1 MKQSLI
7 AVACG
12 LMASG
17 GAVIGLV
24 ACSPP
29 GSSAVAVQETAVPDP
44 FVLKYT
50 MNAIDGTPVD
60 LASFKGKV
68 VLMVN
73 TASKCGFTGQYADLE
88 ALYKKHKD
96 AGLVILGFPSN
107 DFMGQE
113 PGTNA
118 DIAKFCSTEFGVTFP
133 MFEKVTVKGD
143 DAHPLYKQLAAQ
155 PDPIGGAPK
164 WNFTKFLVD
173 REGKVVF
180 RSDARMLSRK
190 SLETELVAKVDELL
204 AKRP

>member
-1 MKQSLI
+1 
-7 AVACG
+7 
-12 LMASG
+12 MA
-17 GAVIGLV
+17 
-24 ACSPP
+24 
-29 GSSAVAVQETAVPDP
+29 DP
-44 FVLKYT
+44 YVLKYT

-68 VLMVN
+68 VLIVN

-113 PGTNA
+113 PGTNE

-133 MFEKVTVKGD
+133 MFEKITVKGD

-155 PDPIGGAPK
+155 PEPIGGAPK
-164 WNFTKFLVD
+164 WNFSKFVVD
-173 REGKVVF
+173 REGKVVL

-190 SLETELVAKVDELL
+190 SVESDVVAKIEELL
-204 AKRP
+204 AKRA